1 MEEKKVLE
9 RLQRQCARAEYC
21 SLDVRR
27 KALRALEGDAA
38 AADRIVESLLK
49 DRFVDDARYAGAFT
63 REKSSLSGWGARKIA
78 YALRSKGVSAEIIS
92 EALSE
97 IAPEVSSEKLRKV
110 LSDKYRTLKNDPS
123 AFAKLMRFGLS
134 RGYSYDEVAEA
145 AGAILSRTS

>member
-9 RLQRQCARAEYC
+9 RLERQCARAEYC
-21 SLDVRR
+21 SADIRR
-27 KALRALEGDAA
+27 KALRALEGDEAA
-38 AADRIVESLLK
+38 AGRVLESLVK
-49 DRFVDDARYAGAFT
+49 DRYVDDARYAGAFT

-78 YALRSKGVSAEIIS
+78 FALRSKGIAAEIIS

-97 IAPEVSSEKLRKV
+97 ISPEQSSKKLHKV
-110 LSDKYRTLKNDPS
+110 LSDKYKTLKNDPS

-145 AGAILSRTS
+145 AKSILSRT

>member
-21 SLDVRR
+21 SADIRR
-27 KALRALEGDAA
+27 KALKALDGDAA
-38 AADRIVESLLK
+38 AAERVLESLLK
-49 DRFVDDARYAGAFT
+49 DRFIDDSRYAGAFT
-63 REKSSLSGWGARKIA
+63 REKSSLAGWGARKIA
-78 YALRSKGVSAEIIS
+78 YSLRSKGISADIVS

-97 IAPEVSSEKLRKV
+97 ISPEASLEKLHKV
-110 LSDKYRTLKNDPS
+110 LSDKYKTLKKDPS

-145 AGAILSRTS
+145 AKSILSRT